1 MQLLKANTW
10 YGKMD
15 PDGNVIVVRYV
26 KDTSVG
32 ESFYELSG
40 VKIPY
45 IPVELRSLGLSKG
58 DTFLWDCVP
67 LKVLEV
73 TDSHLAWRDGD
84 AMGVMLL
91 GTRGTFE
98 LPPTPVKAPPPEPD
112 PGVAA
117 SLHPK
122 YYGKIGTWVSRG
134 HYDIE
139 GALAPG
145 DESNTVSVG
154 GELFNLDG
162 TKPDDTFCDR
172 DLMRFK
178 GFQD

>member
-10 YGKMD
+10 YGKKD
-15 PDGNVIVVRYV
+15 SDGNVIAVRYV

-32 ESFYELSG
+32 EGFHELSD
-40 VKIPY
+40 VKISYPQ
-45 IPVELRSLGLSKG
+45 VELRSLGLSKG
-58 DTFLWDCVP
+58 DTFLWHYIP
-67 LKVLEV
+67 HKVLDV

-84 AMGVMLL
+84 EMGVSSLD
-91 GTRGTFE
+91 TRGNFE
-98 LPPTPVKAPPPEPD
+98 LPPTPVKATPPEPE

-117 SLHPK
+117 SLHSK

-134 HYDIE
+134 HFDIE
-139 GALAPG
+139 GVLAPG
-145 DESNTVSVG
+145 DEPNTVSVN